1 MIQSL
6 AGDILA
12 AGQLRQNE
20 ILPRVSILIEHS
32 AFKSAMQ
39 ELEWVEKVTDKVR

>member
-6 AGDILA
+6 ARDILA
-12 AGQLRQNE
+12 SDQSSKNE
-20 ILPRVSILIEHS
+20 IQQRVSILIEHS